1 MIGGKNRGGGGGGG
15 GGGVLSVDPD
25 YYNCPRCGTRL
36 SEDFVMDFCSDDLG
50 KMIASCP
57 NCSFK
62 THLEIS
68 MYGLIPDGYLHNIEK
83 GILDRSEGWYEKWNL
98 KKTESLWLLKLLKKK
113 K

>member
-1 MIGGKNRGGGGGGG
+1 MSSSKKDKIK
-15 GGGVLSVDPD
+15 VLSVDPD

-83 GILDRSEGWYEKWNL
+83 GRLDRSEGWYEKWNL
-98 KKTESLWLLKLLKKK
+98 KKTENLWLLKLMKKK

>member
-1 MIGGKNRGGGGGGG
+1 MSSSKKDKIK
-15 GGGVLSVDPD
+15 VLSVDPD

-62 THLEIS
+62 TRLEIS
-68 MYGLIPDGYLHNIEK
+68 SKYGLITEEYLHNIEK

-98 KKTESLWLLKLLKKK
+98 KETKNVLILKKK